1 MLSYSQISFAQYS
14 GNMLDGCFVALHQA
28 EKSRTMSKNP
38 PQGGAPSDVGCEGAW
53 QDVTNVTNQGD
64 VVRCPDSM

>member
-1 MLSYSQISFAQYS
+1 MDDL
-14 GNMLDGCFVALHQA
+14 LHYI
-28 EKSRTMSKNP
+28 ELKSLEQVSKNP

-53 QDVTNVTNQGD
+53 QDVTNVTNQGN